1 MLDGFISNQSCVESD
16 VLLGEFKFKLLFCID
31 FQRFSLIFGK
41 VLVMCFG
48 IFDFASTIVGK
59 PEFFIPK

>member
-1 MLDGFISNQSCVESD
+1 MNLSESEYRFKNQACVESD
-16 VLLGEFKFKLLFCID
+16 VLLGEIRFKLLFCD
-31 FQRFSLIFGK
+31 DLKLFGK

-59 PEFFIPK
+59 PEFFMPK